1 VQPWGDELG
10 GSHFLR
16 LVLCIAALAVAAPAA
31 HTEVPKPPI
40 EIAAPSAAQSVVA
53 PSRPTLKRKVAVGR
67 FSNST
72 RYGKALL
79 IEAERDPL
87 ADQAADMLTARLIDS
102 GQFLVFER
110 GDLDVISREQTG
122 AEAAK
127 LVGVDALLVGS
138 VTEFG
143 RKIEGKAGFL
153 NSKTRQVASATVE
166 VRLVDV
172 RTGQAFFSTA
182 GSGSASVEVGEV
194 AGFGSR
200 AGYDSTLNDK
210 AISAAISDL
219 MTNVIQKLQERRWF
233 TDVLQ
238 VRGDQLYLS
247 GGPAQGLKIGE
258 ALAVEARG
266 ETVTS
271 GQSGLPI
278 TLPGHTVA
286 RLEVISFF
294 GDAPESEGTIARIVQ
309 GQVSSTDLKTLRVV
323 EVH

>member
-1 VQPWGDELG
+1 M
-10 GSHFLR
+10 
-16 LVLCIAALAVAAPAA
+16 ALALAAPAA
-31 HTEVPKPPI
+31 HAEIPKPPI
-40 EIAAPSAAQSVVA
+40 EIAAPNGAQFVVA

-110 GDLDVISREQTG
+110 SDLEVISREQGG
-122 AEAAK
+122 AGSAK

-143 RKIEGKAGFL
+143 RRIEGKSGFL

-172 RTGQAFFSTA
+172 RTGQAFFSTT

-238 VRGDQLYLS
+238 VRGEQIFLS
-247 GGPAQGLKIGE
+247 GGAAQGLKVGD
-258 ALAVEARG
+258 ALAVETRG

-286 RLEVISFF
+286 HLEVTSFF
-294 GDAPESEGTIARIVQ
+294 GDTAESEGTVARVVQ
-309 GQVSSTDLKTLRVV
+309 GQVPSVDLKALRVV
-323 EVH
+323 ELH

>member
-1 VQPWGDELG
+1 
-10 GSHFLR
+10 LR
-16 LVLCIAALAVAAPAA
+16 LVVCIAALAVAAPSA
-31 HTEVPKPPI
+31 HAEVPKPPI
-40 EIAAPSAAQSVVA
+40 EIAAPASTQLVVA

-110 GDLDVISREQTG
+110 SDLDVVSREQAG
-122 AEAAK
+122 VDAAK

-172 RTGQAFFSTA
+172 RTGQAFFSTT

-194 AGFGSR
+194 AGFGSK

-247 GGPAQGLKIGE
+247 GGPAQGLKIGD

-278 TLPGHTVA
+278 TLPGNTVA
-286 RLEVISFF
+286 RLEVTSFF
-294 GDAPESEGTIARIVQ
+294 GDTPESEGTVARIVQ
-309 GQVSSTDLKTLRVV
+309 GQVPAADLKRLRVV
-323 EVH
+323 EFH